1 MVYHLAASADV
12 FLSINNPERVLEINV
27 LASVTL
33 IRACQKMK
41 VNKFVFASTSAVYG
55 EPEYLP
61 VNDCHKTNPISP
73 YGLSKLNFEQYLKYF
88 SSYSDI
94 NITIFRLPNVYGP
107 RQRSDLEG
115 GVVAIFY
122 ELMKKNLP
130 VNIYGD
136 GKQTRDWV
144 YVSDIVDGFYR
155 ALELHE
161 KFNLFLLG
169 SNTETS
175 LIDLFECLSDA
186 TSYKHTPNFVDARQG
201 DIKNMV
207 MDYDTA
213 KSLLNW
219 KPRLSLNEGINKLVN
234 RV

>member
-1 MVYHLAASADV
+1 
-12 FLSINNPERVLEINV
+12 
-27 LASVTL
+27 
-33 IRACQKMK
+33 MK

-122 ELMKKNLP
+122 ELMKKICQL
-130 VNIYGD
+130 IY
-136 GKQTRDWV
+136 TVMESRHE
-144 YVSDIVDGFYR
+144 IGFM
-155 ALELHE
+155 LVI
-161 KFNLFLLG
+161 
-169 SNTETS
+169 S
-175 LIDLFECLSDA
+175 LMAFIE
-186 TSYKHTPNFVDARQG
+186 H
-201 DIKNMV
+201 
-207 MDYDTA
+207 
-213 KSLLNW
+213 
-219 KPRLSLNEGINKLVN
+219 
-234 RV
+234 